1 MAALVKGAIMRR
13 FLWVA
18 VLLLLLAGGVRAGET
33 IRVLLG
39 MNAWADQV
47 KLLIP
52 AFEKETGIKVD
63 FEIFHEDQL
72 SQKLAVELTAG
83 TDVDVFIQRPQNEN
97 KLFGRNGW
105 CVDLTPY
112 LENDKEFDWQDI
124 TPGARD
130 CVTYNGKILGVPTS
144 NESHV
149 LFYRKDMFEQHG
161 VKVPTTLAE
170 LEEAAKK
177 LTDRDKDM
185 FGIVLRGQRSAL
197 ITQFSSFLYSM
208 GGNWFDPKTNTATFN
223 TPEALAAIDYFGR
236 MLRLYGPPGGPN
248 NSWPQNVAIYQQ
260 GKAAMYI
267 EPSAH
272 YPMLLDS
279 GKSPLAPKTGIAPF
293 PAGPAGAKPYYSTA
307 WALSIYTKSK
317 HKDAAWKFI
326 RHFSGKKM
334 AAYLQGE
341 FGYQGARV
349 SAFTDPEGTKN
360 LPAELIAV
368 LAKQAS
374 YGIGFDRPPVIAVQE
389 ARDLLGEAVVVSILG
404 GDDKAAANSAN
415 TKFQALLD
423 REKSDAKP

>member
-1 MAALVKGAIMRR
+1 MRKALGVG
-13 FLWVA
+13 
-18 VLLLLLAGGVRAGET
+18 LLCLFLAGTACSGEK

-52 AFEKETGIKVD
+52 EFEKKTGIAVD

-83 TDVDVFIQRPQNEN
+83 TDVDVFIMRPQNEC

-112 LENDKEFDWQDI
+112 LEKDKEFDWEDV

-130 CVTYNGKILGVPTS
+130 CVTYDGKVLGVPTS

-149 LFYRKDMFEQHG
+149 LFYRKDIFEEKG

-170 LEEAAKK
+170 LDEAAKK
-177 LTDRDKDM
+177 LTDRDNDF

-208 GGNWFDPKTNTATFN
+208 GGNWFDAASNTATFDS
-223 TPEALAAIDYFGR
+223 PEALEAIDYFGR
-236 MLRLYGPPGGPN
+236 MQRLYGPPGGPN

-260 GKAAMYI
+260 SKAAMYI

-279 GKSPLAPKTGIAPF
+279 GKSPLAAKTGMAPF

-317 HKDAAWKFI
+317 NKDAAWQFV
-326 RHFSGKKM
+326 RYFSDKKM

-349 SAFTDPEGTKN
+349 SAFSDPEGVKN
-360 LPAELIAV
+360 LPPELIAV
-368 LAKQAS
+368 LEKQAP
-374 YGIGFDRPPVIAVQE
+374 YGIGYDRPPVIAVQE

-404 GDDKAAANSAN
+404 GDYKAAAKTAN
-415 TKFQALLD
+415 EKFQVLLD
-423 REKSDAKP
+423 REKADSGK